1 MTPQTLFST
10 DIIIYQPIL
19 NLDTIQPSSKQ
30 WDMELTQMHKDSSHV
45 TLEAVHTPRIQLG
58 HTYYSQALLIKGAF
72 PPKSILL
79 FYTKT
84 DAELTF
90 QNSSVQK
97 YELIISDSGDELDFL
112 TKSQSEV
119 FTIAIEETLFYEAFF
134 SFFGDE
140 LKLFLQKK
148 RFFIRP
154 EMASTF
160 IDGISSWISYLKT
173 KPALLTQKNY
183 DAVETAILKHI
194 FSTLQ
199 IEKRLKARLIN
210 RTRQQRSLSLTME
223 ALIRPLNCCRTTES
237 DLSSFGRKI
246 EGVSLIEPADKD
258 KFHLL
263 SFPAPEGQIF
273 IGQLGILRGLPRLT
287 PLQVLVG
294 GVHRLENRL
303 QRAMGLDRIHVPIDG
318 LHRDPERVLHLPLEV
333 AGLVR
338 LGNPPVREAAGHV
351 EGAADEVAEVVGEV
365 RVDARDEPL
374 FGGCY
379 QS

>member
-10 DIIIYQPIL
+10 DIIIYQPNL
-19 NLDTIQPSSKQ
+19 NLETIQPYAKQ
-30 WDMELTQMHKDSSHV
+30 WDMELTQMHKGSSHV

-199 IEKRLKARLIN
+199 IEKRLKAHAKFDIANIRNKLDSVLTSNIDMATLSHELKISKRQLYHAFKSGYGFTPKKYLQNLRLNAI
-210 RTRQQRSLSLTME
+210 RKTLLTAYPGETKVSDIAFRYQFFHMGHFAQE
-223 ALIRPLNCCRTTES
+223 YKKMFDES
-237 DLSSFGRKI
+237 PS
-246 EGVSLIEPADKD
+246 
-258 KFHLL
+258 
-263 SFPAPEGQIF
+263 Q
-273 IGQLGILRGLPRLT
+273 T
-287 PLQVLVG
+287 
-294 GVHRLENRL
+294 L
-303 QRAMGLDRIHVPIDG
+303 QRFK
-318 LHRDPERVLHLPLEV
+318 
-333 AGLVR
+333 
-338 LGNPPVREAAGHV
+338 N
-351 EGAADEVAEVVGEV
+351 
-365 RVDARDEPL
+365 
-374 FGGCY
+374 
-379 QS
+379 